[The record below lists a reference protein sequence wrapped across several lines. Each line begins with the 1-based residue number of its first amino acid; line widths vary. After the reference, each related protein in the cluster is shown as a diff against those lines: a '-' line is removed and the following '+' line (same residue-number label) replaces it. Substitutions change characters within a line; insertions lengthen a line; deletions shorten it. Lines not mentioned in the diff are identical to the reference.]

1 MSFAGTDLS
10 HAITPND
17 HWCVDFKDE
26 FKLGDGRY
34 CYPLTVTD
42 QALRYL
48 LACEAFSSN
57 KELPVIEAFRR
68 LFAERG
74 LTNAISSDNG
84 VPFARPNGLYN
95 LSKLPVWGLRLGI
108 AIERISPAIRNRTA
122 GTSACT

>member
-1 MSFAGTDLS
+1 MRSLPTISG
-10 HAITPND
+10 
-17 HWCVDFKDE
+17 VDFKGE

-42 QALRYL
+42 QASRYL
-48 LACEAFSSN
+48 LASEAFSSD

-74 LTNAISSDNG
+74 LPNAIRNDNG
-84 VPFARPNGLYN
+84 APFASPNGLYN
-95 LSKLPVWGLRLGI
+95 LSKLSVWWLRLGV
-108 AIERISPAIRNRTA
+108 AIGRYPSPAIRNRTA